1 MIMKKKGFSSNGGV
15 FNVCHFCHS
24 ALQSFKCVCVCV
36 CVCVERGHTCVYTKL
51 TFHLHHACTAF
62 LSSPHPPSWL
72 WLVGTTVQTVP
83 GLHHITDTHQVHEY
97 PDSTISKKYVKW
109 RTITTFNRKLLEK
122 QSVKNSFASYE
133 VHSEYPDSTIS
144 KILTVLKSRMITT
157 LNRKVLEKQKLQLLP
172 TGYT

>member
-1 MIMKKKGFSSNGGV
+1 MGVYSMFVTFVTQLCSPSN
-15 FNVCHFCHS
+15 
-24 ALQSFKCVCVCV
+24 VCVCV
-36 CVCVERGHTCVYTKL
+36 CVCVWSVDTRVYTQSSL
-51 TFHLHHACTAF
+51 SIFTMLAQLFYLHHT
-62 LSSPHPPSWL
+62 PHLGFGWSA
-72 WLVGTTVQTVP
+72 QRYK
-83 GLHHITDTHQVHEY
+83 QC
-97 PDSTISKKYVKW
+97 PDSTILQTRIKSTNTRTLPYPRSMTILKW